1 MKRNLF
7 AALTLAFAVV
17 VEASGAIFLD
27 GKVCELSPRGN
38 GDAGFGFTGSRNLL
52 AHRPEGIAR
61 AWFKRDPN
69 AAF

>member
-38 GDAGFGFTGSRNLL
+38 GDAGFGFTGSRIRL
-52 AHRPEGIAR
+52 ARKIFSRESTRGSTP
-61 AWFKRDPN
+61 
-69 AAF
+69 

>member
-27 GKVCELSPRGN
+27 GKVCELSPRG
-38 GDAGFGFTGSRNLL
+38 DADDRIRLY
-52 AHRPEGIAR
+52 GIAEPPCASTGRDR
-61 AWFKRDPN
+61 AGLVQ
-69 AAF
+69 A